1 MLSWVPALIL
11 AVVIAGALTRR
22 SVKAR
27 KARLNAARRVVEA
40 PNSFYASRDVQDQV
54 DAEWYNT
61 IELDQLHEVN
71 REYVER
77 LLKQIHSTGVDSLR
91 RDERA
96 FMERM
101 ANLEGRDERRGTMP
115 EQDPWPS
122 PA

>member
-1 MLSWVPALIL
+1 MLSWLPALVM
-11 AVVIAGALTRR
+11 AVLIAGVLARR
-22 SVKAR
+22 SLRAR
-27 KARLNAARRVVEA
+27 KARLKAARRVIEA
-40 PNSFYASRDVQDQV
+40 PNSFYASREVQDQV

-77 LLKQIHSTGVDSLR
+77 LLKQIHATGVDSLR

-101 ANLEGRDERRGTMP
+101 ANLEARAERRGEVP
-115 EQDPWPS
+115 EQDPWPL

>member
-1 MLSWVPALIL
+1 MLSWLPALIL

-22 SVKAR
+22 SLKAR
-27 KARLNAARRVVEA
+27 KARLKAARRVVEA
-40 PNSFYASRDVQDQV
+40 PNSFYASREVQDQV

-77 LLKQIHSTGVDSLR
+77 LLNQIRATGVDSLR

-101 ANLEGRDERRGTMP
+101 ANLEGREERRGTMP